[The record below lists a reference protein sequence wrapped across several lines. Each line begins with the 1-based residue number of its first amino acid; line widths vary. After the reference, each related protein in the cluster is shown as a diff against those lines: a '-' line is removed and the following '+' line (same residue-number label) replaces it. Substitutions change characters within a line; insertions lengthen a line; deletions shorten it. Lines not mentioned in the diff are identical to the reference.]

1 MAVIA
6 VIVFTAGF
14 FAIVSRGVIAV
25 SRRRPTTGREG
36 LVGAEG
42 VARSELN
49 LAGRVFVHG
58 ELWEAATT
66 AGPIAAGQRVRVVG
80 LKGLRLF
87 VEPIVASKVL
97 VESKT

>member
-1 MAVIA
+1 LRATTA
-6 VIVFTAGF
+6 AGF

-49 LAGRVFVHG
+49 PAGRVFVPVSPPG
-58 ELWEAATT
+58 KVSRLGYSAASYSPLPYLLP
-66 AGPIAAGQRVRVVG
+66 AAVVAAGAVV
-80 LKGLRLF
+80 
-87 VEPIVASKVL
+87 VEGD
-97 VESKT
+97 